1 MTENVLIIEDDLQLS
16 DQIAQIMQAQ
26 GFKTKQEHNGKKGLI
41 AALRSSFDLILLD
54 VQLPHLDGFAF
65 LEKFRRKHQ
74 TPVIM
79 ITGRNSQQERILGYG
94 NGADDYIAKPF
105 NTTELVLR
113 INALLKRTRSSQTDH
128 SLRKEQIKE
137 DQLLLCREKRD
148 ALVMDKPLELTD
160 SQFRLLW
167 ELMENK
173 GEVLSK
179 LYLYKAVL
187 NRDYSRFDRSLD
199 MHMSRIRQKLLDAGI
214 GAERLTT
221 VHGKGYLFR

>member
-1 MTENVLIIEDDLQLS
+1 MTENILIIEDDLQLS

-26 GFKTKQEHNGKKGLI
+26 GFKTKQEHNGKQGLI
-41 AALRSSFDLILLD
+41 TALRNSFDLILLD
-54 VQLPHLDGFAF
+54 VQLPHLDGFAL
-65 LEKFRRKHQ
+65 LERFRRKHQ

-94 NGADDYIAKPF
+94 SGADDYIAKPF
-105 NTTELVLR
+105 NATELVLR
-113 INALLKRTRSSQTDH
+113 IHALLKRTRTPQTNR
-128 SLRKEQIKE
+128 SLRKEQIQE
-137 DQLLLCREKRD
+137 DQLLVCREKRD
-148 ALVMDKPLELTD
+148 ALVMNEALELTD

-214 GAERLTT
+214 STERFTT